1 MQISIADT
9 FGKMSPSTWVTMGN
23 LVAGISV
30 GAYLIPQAMAYGS
43 LAGVGATVGLAT
55 AIVPLIAYALIGK
68 HKWMSVGPESSVAL
82 MAAAAVGP
90 VAVANSMD
98 PALLLPVMAVI
109 VGVVLMIGRLL
120 KAAFLADLLSM
131 PVLVGYLTGI
141 AILMMMSQLT
151 KLTGIEANT
160 DDVWTMLT
168 TTEWTMP
175 DWGMLSV
182 GLIVTA
188 IAWAGPK
195 ISPRFPGAVVALG
208 VSIPL
213 GMWADIP
220 TIGPVASAIPQFAV
234 PDLSL
239 ELVKSLVWPAA
250 TVAAVAFTDVMVTA
264 RAINDDT
271 RVNDEREM
279 LGLGAAQVAT
289 GFFGGYPVSAS
300 SSRTALARSSGAT
313 SKHYA
318 LLVVAM
324 LVIAPLLLGS
334 LLARIPQA
342 GLAGIILY
350 AAISLIEPNQ
360 WRKMGVLHRNEL
372 GIAALCTL
380 TVLFFGI
387 LTGIV
392 FAIAASLFAFLA
404 RISRPNASVLGF
416 TPEGES
422 LHAVDKHDNVEIVP
436 ELVVFRYEAPL
447 FFVNAPDFFDEA
459 IDALE
464 PDTRVMLINME
475 ASPNLDITSLD
486 TLEELAQYVH
496 SHGVELWLART
507 RHDVM
512 ELLRKHGVYE
522 SIGAGNFY
530 DTMAGAVE
538 IFKERQAISLE

>member
-1 MQISIADT
+1 MQISIANT
-9 FGKMSPSTWVTMGN
+9 FGKMSPGTWVTMGN

>member
-1 MQISIADT
+1 MQFSLADT
-9 FGKMSPSTWVTMGN
+9 FGKMEPKTWVTMGN

-55 AIVPLIAYALIGK
+55 AIVPLVAYALIGK

-90 VAVANSMD
+90 VALANNMD
-98 PALLLPVMAVI
+98 PALLLPVMASI
-109 VGVVLMIGRLL
+109 VGVVLIIGRLI
-120 KAAFLADLLSM
+120 KAAFLADLLSL

-141 AILMMMSQLT
+141 AVLMMMSQLT

-160 DDVWTMLT
+160 EDLWTLLT
-168 TTEWTMP
+168 TTVWTMP
-175 DWGMLSV
+175 DWGMLTV

-188 IAWAGPK
+188 IAWVGPK
-195 ISPRFPGAVVALG
+195 ISPRFPGAVVALA

-213 GMWADIP
+213 GIWAGIP
-220 TIGPVASAIPQFAV
+220 TIGPVASALPQFAV
-234 PDLSL
+234 PDVSWD
-239 ELVKSLVWPAA
+239 LVQSLVWPAA
-250 TVAAVAFTDVMVTA
+250 TVAAVAFTDVMITA
-264 RAINDDT
+264 RAINDGT

-279 LGLGAAQVAT
+279 LGLGGAQLAT

-300 SSRTALARSSGAT
+300 SSRTALARASGAT

-324 LVIAPLLLGS
+324 LIIAPLLLGG

-342 GLAGIILY
+342 ALAGIILY
-350 AAISLIEPNQ
+350 AAISLIEVKQ
-360 WRKMGVLHRNEL
+360 WRKLRVLHRNEL
-372 GIAALCTL
+372 LIAALCTL

-392 FAIAASLFAFLA
+392 FAIAASIFAFLA

-416 TPEGES
+416 TPEGDS
-422 LHAVDKHDNVEIVP
+422 LHAVDKHDHVEIVP

-464 PDTRVMLINME
+464 PDTRVMVINME
-475 ASPNLDITSLD
+475 ASPNLDTTSLD
-486 TLEELAQYVH
+486 TLEELAAYVH
-496 SHGVELWLART
+496 SRGVELWLART

-522 SIGAGNFY
+522 TIGGGNFY

-538 IFKERQAISLE
+538 VFKERQAIALE